1 FDIAVFRA
9 GTWYIIES
17 STGNYRYEF
26 WGQAGDVPAANDFD
40 GDGKADLTVARSE
53 GGVRNW
59 YTRLST
65 TGEMRVVPFGLSSD
79 GFFTGH
85 ADFDGDGK
93 QDITVVRNED
103 GGRRFYTLRSSDS
116 QMQAVLWGL
125 PFDVVKLGDY
135 DGDGRTDHAV
145 TRADNGRRVFYILE
159 SSTGQVRT
167 EYFGLAGDF

>member
-1 FDIAVFRA
+1 
-9 GTWYIIES
+9 
-17 STGNYRYEF
+17 
-26 WGQAGDVPAANDFD
+26 
-40 GDGKADLTVARSE
+40 
-53 GGVRNW
+53 
-59 YTRLST
+59 
-65 TGEMRVVPFGLSSD
+65 FGLSSD

-159 SSTGQVRT
+159 SGTGQVRT